1 MCRGREPNAFGA
13 ALYESGQG
21 PRSPTPG
28 KASQRKDHFGW
39 SRRGWGIDLGPR
51 GSCDRKRARSQGHA
65 GTIIAGGAVTNGC
78 KRGRV
83 LFCSARVRGGRR
95 IGPRQDPAARE
106 ENVLSHEPP
115 GAPEGVVWANG
126 YVSHGER
133 REGLAPLALPPNA
146 VRGIAVEGY
155 SPRRHCGHFWA
166 RMAGSA
172 SESARPLE
180 ERTKVQDES
189 IA

>member
-1 MCRGREPNAFGA
+1 M
-13 ALYESGQG
+13 
-21 PRSPTPG
+21 
-28 KASQRKDHFGW
+28 
-39 SRRGWGIDLGPR
+39 
-51 GSCDRKRARSQGHA
+51 
-65 GTIIAGGAVTNGC
+65 TNGC
-78 KRGRV
+78 KKVGGV
-83 LFCSARVRGGRR
+83 LFCSAHRRTPLEGVERALRVW
-95 IGPRQDPAARE
+95 IGPSQDPAARE